1 MSDSDT
7 DPNLSI
13 DQGDCVPDVPD
24 VSSALA
30 KIQSEFGKKPHVSF
44 FPPNF
49 NVDVTKFFTFGTL
62 GRILGK
68 KSGGLGYDTCAV
80 HVDGD
85 IDGMIQNGPLYPE
98 ELGGKLDGIDDDL
111 ASLQGQIDEINLGD
125 SAP

>member
-1 MSDSDT
+1 MTDPV

-24 VSSALA
+24 VSSALE
-30 KIQSEFGKKPHVSF
+30 KLQSEFGKKPKIHF

-68 KSGGLGYDTCAV
+68 RQGGLDYDTCAV
-80 HVDGD
+80 HISGD
-85 IDGMIQNGPLYPE
+85 IDACIEGGPLYPE
-98 ELGGKLDGIDDDL
+98 NLGGKLDGIDDDL
-111 ASLQGQIDEINLGD
+111 ASLQGQIDDINMGD